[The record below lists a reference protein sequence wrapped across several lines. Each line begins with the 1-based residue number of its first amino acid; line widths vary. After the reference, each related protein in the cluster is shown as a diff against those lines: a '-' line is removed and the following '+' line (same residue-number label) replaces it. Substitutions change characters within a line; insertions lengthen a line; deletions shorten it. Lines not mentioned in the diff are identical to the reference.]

1 VCDELLLAP
10 ELIDPACVRCWSTGF
25 DVCESRVVLPRCDRS
40 KLSAQAYISVIDMYP
55 GVMQFVHS
63 INRW

>member
-25 DVCESRVVLPRCDRS
+25 DACESRVVLPRCDRS
-40 KLSAQAYISVIDMYP
+40 KLSAMKHGYGDTYPIRDMEIS
-55 GVMQFVHS
+55 
-63 INRW
+63 